1 MDFKYIRFNIIYLFV
16 TYILVCGIILF
27 TSYRFF
33 LTDFLLIEQNQNKNN
48 TETFL
53 NVINKNIEALKNT
66 TNDYS
71 NWDESYEFMKNRN
84 KKYIYENFRAGAQT
98 LTEINLDSI
107 IYLNLKNKVIFSQ
120 YGNEYLN
127 SNKKEFENYLIEK
140 FKDSNSVNTII
151 NFNSKLIYVFKS
163 QVRKSDKS
171 GENVGYIFTSKLV
184 DVESISKKYAIFQS
198 IKVGNILDK
207 TFDLNI
213 NLDYL
218 KAQNTIFINDNYLEN
233 NIQFFDEKG
242 EYIISLVTTSNRDL
256 VKNSK
261 KTIMIFNLIVF
272 IVMFFVFF
280 FIYKNQNLINNQND
294 LLKRQVERKTKRIK
308 GAYKKISEKNKE
320 LFQLANID
328 SLTKIR
334 NRRNYFIES
343 NNLLEKAIISNKNLD
358 VLILDIDDFKKI
370 NDRYGHAVGDEVLIT
385 FCNIVNNIIDKN
397 VLFGRI
403 GGEEFCLTFYDKEEQ
418 EVLAICEA
426 IRHKCASVVFQIA
439 GQEIFFT
446 ISMGLSS
453 LENLNDSID
462 KILHRADKFLYEAK
476 KRGKNRLIREI
487 V

>member
-1 MDFKYIRFNIIYLFV
+1 M
-16 TYILVCGIILF
+16 
-27 TSYRFF
+27 
-33 LTDFLLIEQNQNKNN
+33 
-48 TETFL
+48 
-53 NVINKNIEALKNT
+53 
-66 TNDYS
+66 
-71 NWDESYEFMKNRN
+71 
-84 KKYIYENFRAGAQT
+84 
-98 LTEINLDSI
+98 
-107 IYLNLKNKVIFSQ
+107 
-120 YGNEYLN
+120 
-127 SNKKEFENYLIEK
+127 
-140 FKDSNSVNTII
+140 
-151 NFNSKLIYVFKS
+151 
-163 QVRKSDKS
+163 
-171 GENVGYIFTSKLV
+171 
-184 DVESISKKYAIFQS
+184 
-198 IKVGNILDK
+198 
-207 TFDLNI
+207 
-213 NLDYL
+213 
-218 KAQNTIFINDNYLEN
+218 
-233 NIQFFDEKG
+233 
-242 EYIISLVTTSNRDL
+242 
-256 VKNSK
+256 
-261 KTIMIFNLIVF
+261 
-272 IVMFFVFF
+272 
-280 FIYKNQNLINNQND
+280 INNQND

-343 NNLLEKAIISNKNLD
+343 NNLLEKAIQSNKNLD

-418 EVLAICEA
+418 EVLSICEA

-476 KRGKNRLIREI
+476 KKR
-487 V
+487 

>member
-163 QVRKSDKS
+163 QVRKSDKT

-184 DVESISKKYAIFQS
+184 DVESISKK
-198 IKVGNILDK
+198 
-207 TFDLNI
+207 
-213 NLDYL
+213 
-218 KAQNTIFINDNYLEN
+218 
-233 NIQFFDEKG
+233 
-242 EYIISLVTTSNRDL
+242 
-256 VKNSK
+256 
-261 KTIMIFNLIVF
+261 
-272 IVMFFVFF
+272 
-280 FIYKNQNLINNQND
+280 
-294 LLKRQVERKTKRIK
+294 
-308 GAYKKISEKNKE
+308 
-320 LFQLANID
+320 
-328 SLTKIR
+328 
-334 NRRNYFIES
+334 
-343 NNLLEKAIISNKNLD
+343 
-358 VLILDIDDFKKI
+358 
-370 NDRYGHAVGDEVLIT
+370 
-385 FCNIVNNIIDKN
+385 
-397 VLFGRI
+397 
-403 GGEEFCLTFYDKEEQ
+403 
-418 EVLAICEA
+418 
-426 IRHKCASVVFQIA
+426 
-439 GQEIFFT
+439 
-446 ISMGLSS
+446 
-453 LENLNDSID
+453 
-462 KILHRADKFLYEAK
+462 
-476 KRGKNRLIREI
+476 
-487 V
+487 